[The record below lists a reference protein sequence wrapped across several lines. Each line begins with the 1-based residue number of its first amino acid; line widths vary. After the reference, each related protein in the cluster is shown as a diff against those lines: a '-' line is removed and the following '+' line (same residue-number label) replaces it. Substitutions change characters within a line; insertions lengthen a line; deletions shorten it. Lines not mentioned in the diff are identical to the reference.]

1 MVTLLAYTVLEWFF
15 NLVRQIYR
23 EHLFVIVSIP
33 DKTATA
39 TELTIGSSGKVAII
53 SGEKEQSCHEE
64 ETVIKNT
71 GGISAVAASKSTS
84 KDQVTRSCQTE
95 AVACTET
102 QVSPFTVP

>member
-1 MVTLLAYTVLEWFF
+1 M
-15 NLVRQIYR
+15 
-23 EHLFVIVSIP
+23 IVSIP

-39 TELTIGSSGKVAII
+39 TELTIGSSGKVAMI

-64 ETVIKNT
+64 KTVIKNT

-84 KDQVTRSCQTE
+84 KDQVTRSSQTE

-102 QVSPFTVP
+102 QVSPHYCPVTIK

>member
-1 MVTLLAYTVLEWFF
+1 M
-15 NLVRQIYR
+15 
-23 EHLFVIVSIP
+23 IVSIP
-33 DKTATA
+33 DKTATP

-53 SGEKEQSCHEE
+53 SEEKEQSCHEG
-64 ETVIKNT
+64 TVIKNS

>member
-1 MVTLLAYTVLEWFF
+1 MSGFL

-23 EHLFVIVSIP
+23 EHLFAIVSIP

-53 SGEKEQSCHEE
+53 SEEKEQSCHEE
-64 ETVIKNT
+64 TVIKNS
-71 GGISAVAASKSTS
+71 GGISAVAEQAVAASKSTS

>member
-1 MVTLLAYTVLEWFF
+1 M
-15 NLVRQIYR
+15 
-23 EHLFVIVSIP
+23 IVSIP

-53 SGEKEQSCHEE
+53 SEEKEQSCHEG
-64 ETVIKNT
+64 TVIKNS

-84 KDQVTRSCQTE
+84 KDQVTRSSQTE

-102 QVSPFTVP
+102 QVSPHYCPVTIK

>member
-1 MVTLLAYTVLEWFF
+1 M
-15 NLVRQIYR
+15 
-23 EHLFVIVSIP
+23 IVSIP
-33 DKTATA
+33 DKAATA

-64 ETVIKNT
+64 TVIKNS

>member
-1 MVTLLAYTVLEWFF
+1 MIA
-15 NLVRQIYR
+15 
-23 EHLFVIVSIP
+23 SPP

-53 SGEKEQSCHEE
+53 SEEKEQSCHE

-71 GGISAVAASKSTS
+71 GGKSAVAEQAAAAASKSTS

-102 QVSPFTVP
+102 QVSPYTVL